1 MVPEWTCPAC
11 GRAVPGVVTPGATC
25 AHDGRVLVPVT
36 TAAEPDIAA
45 DPFIG
50 RVIGGQYAV
59 FDRLGRGGMGAV
71 YRAVHRR
78 LGRHVALKTILPD
91 RVDEDAEELHARFEL
106 EARLLSE
113 LRHPGIVTVYDFG
126 EESGAL
132 YMVLELI
139 GGQTLADALRASPRL
154 PLPRAV
160 DIIGQLLHA
169 LAEPHRRG
177 LIHRDIKPS
186 NIMLEPQS
194 DGRERVVLI
203 DFGVAKERSDLAPDG
218 PGGPRTRTGVAVGT
232 PRYMAPEQL
241 AHGELGPWTDHYAAG
256 VVLYRMLAG
265 HSPFIGPPAE
275 MIAAHLRDPV
285 PPLPPELGL
294 GALDPVL
301 ARAMAKKPAAR
312 FADGAAFVEAIE
324 AAVALLPGAAAL
336 DDVDD
341 GPMGAQPTMPMAA
354 ARPGLPVAG
363 LPVAVPVARAT
374 LTPRAVPVSRG
385 TLPPTPTV
393 ADPTPSDFSSA
404 WRGAVEPTRAVVAP
418 PSAPRAGN
426 PGRWLAIAALVG
438 VGLAVGLVL
447 VTPEQAAP
455 LERVAAAAPAA
466 VGERRQG
473 RRSRR
478 RRPASHPPRRRPPR
492 ESRRA
497 VGRRADAPRRR
508 PPKRRAAA
516 ADHPPPIP
524 RRRGPRPA
532 ASAPPP
538 RTRRRFTRRR
548 ARPPPPACRRRA
560 QAPRAR
566 AQARPPDP
574 ERRRPRAPRP
584 PPPRRLPLRRRPG
597 GDRPPRQARPR
608 RRPRARRRARPRV
621 WLRRHGLPLA
631 GRRGCALTRRGPRA
645 RSQFKSA
652 SADER
657 PTSRRVPASPRCSSR
672 SCRSLRP
679 PPTTARPPAPARSAP
694 RASTPRSPPSPRPA
708 PAPSARETASSRSTT
723 PARSRPRSTATA
735 TTGAPAPPPT
745 PTPRP
750 LATRG
755 SPGRCRR
762 SPPRPASTSARAAPL
777 CSRRPRPPPT
787 TRPSSSAPAP
797 ASAPVTRPAP
807 PRRGRPRARSSPRPR
822 CRTAR
827 CAACSPISAAPTRA
841 AGTAGSGARSSRR
854 RRRSPR
860 RAGPIARWRGC

>member
-363 LPVAVPVARAT
+363 LPVAGLPVAVPVARAT

-393 ADPTPSDFSSA
+393 ADPTPSDF
-404 WRGAVEPTRAVVAP
+404 
-418 PSAPRAGN
+418 
-426 PGRWLAIAALVG
+426 
-438 VGLAVGLVL
+438 
-447 VTPEQAAP
+447 
-455 LERVAAAAPAA
+455 
-466 VGERRQG
+466 
-473 RRSRR
+473 RR
-478 RRPASHPPRRRPPR
+478 RGGARW
-492 ESRRA
+492 SRRA
-497 VGRRADAPRRR
+497 RWW
-508 PPKRRAAA
+508 
-516 ADHPPPIP
+516 
-524 RRRGPRPA
+524 
-532 ASAPPP
+532 
-538 RTRRRFTRRR
+538 RRR
-548 ARPPPPACRRRA
+548 ARRGRGTR
-560 QAPRAR
+560 
-566 AQARPPDP
+566 
-574 ERRRPRAPRP
+574 
-584 PPPRRLPLRRRPG
+584 G
-597 GDRPPRQARPR
+597 
-608 RRPRARRRARPRV
+608 
-621 WLRRHGLPLA
+621 A
-631 GRRGCALTRRGPRA
+631 GWR
-645 RSQFKSA
+645 
-652 SADER
+652 
-657 PTSRRVPASPRCSSR
+657 SRRWSGWGSR
-672 SCRSLRP
+672 WGWC
-679 PPTTARPPAPARSAP
+679 
-694 RASTPRSPPSPRPA
+694 
-708 PAPSARETASSRSTT
+708 
-723 PARSRPRSTATA
+723 
-735 TTGAPAPPPT
+735 
-745 PTPRP
+745 
-750 LATRG
+750 
-755 SPGRCRR
+755 
-762 SPPRPASTSARAAPL
+762 
-777 CSRRPRPPPT
+777 
-787 TRPSSSAPAP
+787 
-797 ASAPVTRPAP
+797 
-807 PRRGRPRARSSPRPR
+807 
-822 CRTAR
+822 
-827 CAACSPISAAPTRA
+827 
-841 AGTAGSGARSSRR
+841 
-854 RRRSPR
+854 
-860 RAGPIARWRGC
+860 W